1 MSTNSVFESCL
12 RSDNEVCHN
21 AAVAA
26 TGVLDRLEADF
37 EKRLRTV
44 LATDAGR
51 WALLI
56 QPDDGRRRPEL
67 VGCFETE
74 HEACSAGY
82 ESQVGRQ
89 FLVKLIS
96 QESPVVCIPWAVP
109 ADQH

>member
-1 MSTNSVFESCL
+1 M
-12 RSDNEVCHN
+12 
-21 AAVAA
+21 
-26 TGVLDRLEADF
+26 
-37 EKRLRTV
+37 

-51 WALLI
+51 WAVLI

-82 ESQVGRQ
+82 ESQVGKQ

-96 QESPVVCIPWAVP
+96 QENPVVCIPWAVP
-109 ADQH
+109 ADQR